1 MRSSSRSSTG
11 AGAALLCALFLASC
25 GGGSD
30 SSSTTDAGYGLTTV
44 SCSLFTTQAAA
55 QLYYEANKTTSA
67 SALDPDGNGVA
78 CESLATTTTTDTA
91 AVVPTGIWS
100 GTLGN
105 GDGLLG
111 VVFDTGE
118 SWFMRTQPES
128 YGTVFPTWL
137 AFGTNGVAAVN
148 GAFSVTSTA
157 ALAVSGFGAAQS
169 GTASW
174 SATVTPSSSMTGT
187 WTQGTNSYTLNAT
200 YQTNELAIPS
210 VAALAGDFKDLL
222 LNATATTA
230 TEVAALPYLTVSG
243 DGTMVGQIDASCT
256 FTGQIWTVTAE
267 PAYRMSVYFSGTCPK
282 SLQYASG
289 IGIYAKTTGQLYM
302 IASDNLGA
310 AMLLSGTRQ

>member
-1 MRSSSRSSTG
+1 MFPTRWH
-11 AGAALLCALFLASC
+11 AGAALLCTLLLAAC
-25 GGGSD
+25 GGGGD
-30 SSSTTDAGYGLTTV
+30 STTDAGYGLTTV
-44 SCSLFTTQAAA
+44 SCSLFNYQEDA

-78 CESLATTTTTDTA
+78 CESLASSATPTTTDTA
-91 AVVPTGIWS
+91 AVVPTGLWR
-100 GTLGN
+100 GTLDN

-118 SWFMRTQPES
+118 SWFMRTQPKS

-148 GAFSVTSTA
+148 GVFSVTSTA

-174 SATVTPSSSMTGT
+174 TATVTPSTSMTGT

-200 YQTNELAIPS
+200 YQASELAIPS

-222 LNATATTA
+222 LNATATTTA
-230 TEVAALPYLTVSG
+230 EVAALPYLTVSG
-243 DGTMVGQIDASCT
+243 DGTMVGQIDGTCT
-256 FTGQIWTVTAE
+256 FTGQIWTVTGE
-267 PAYRMSVYFSGTCPK
+267 PAYRMSVYFNGTCPK

-310 AMLLSGTRQ
+310 AILLSGTRQ